1 MKDDSLQGVAG
12 VIDKDFSAAKLAE
25 DIQADE
31 LVILTTVDNAYVNYN
46 QPDQAPIGKNKD

>member
-1 MKDDSLQGVAG
+1 MQGVAG

-46 QPDQAPIGKNKD
+46 